1 MRASRTR
8 KTTLG
13 AADDEK
19 RSRMRRSPFA
29 GFVLALLTLAAAC
42 VAPAVRPTP
51 ATPALPSVPP
61 RTFDVLVR
69 GGDVYDGNGAAA
81 LRADLGI
88 DGDRIAAIGDLSAAR
103 GRSEIDARG
112 LAVAPGFINMLSW
125 ADESLLVDGRSL
137 SDILQGV
144 TLEVFGEGTSM
155 GPLNEAMR
163 RELLEEQ
170 SELRYEVPW
179 TTLGEY
185 LAHLEAK
192 GVSTNVAS
200 FIGAATV
207 RVHELGYENRAP
219 TPEQLERM
227 KQLVRQ
233 AMAEG
238 ALGVGSSLPYIPA
251 TFSST
256 DELVALAGV
265 AAESGGMYISHIRD
279 EGSKLLES
287 IDEFLDIVRRAGVRG
302 EIYHLKAS
310 GKANWPKLPEAL
322 GKIEA
327 VRAQGLAV
335 TADMYPYHASSTGL
349 TYALPAWVQEG
360 GHEELMK
367 RLRDPA
373 VRARLPQEMDLI
385 PPEDLLLSS
394 FRNPALRHLT
404 GKTLA
409 DVARARGVAPEV
421 AIMDLILEDDSRI
434 GTVRFTMS
442 EDGVRQ
448 AMARPWVAF
457 CSDAGS
463 IAPVP
468 PFTNS
473 QPHPRAYGSFARVLG
488 KYVRDDKVLSLAE
501 AIRRLSG
508 FPATNLRLEARGFL
522 RPGFFADVVLFDPA
536 TIRDHATFE
545 APHRLAT
552 GIRHVLVNGVP
563 VVRDGQH
570 TGAKPGRFVHGP
582 GWRGNQAPIS
592 GSAPG
597 PAADPIRVSHTGPKI
612 GDALKLLDLWIAEQ
626 VDYGEI
632 PGLAIAVLQGSD
644 VVWSATYG
652 LADLA
657 TRAPVTARTRFRL
670 GSVSKLFTAT
680 AILQLRDSGKLSLDD
695 PVRKHLPWFNVQS
708 TFSEPITVRHL
719 LTHTAGLPREGAFP
733 YWTTHVF
740 PSREQLRSA
749 LASQS
754 TVYPPGERYKYSN
767 LGVALLGE
775 IVVAASG
782 ETFTDYLRRHVFEPL
797 GMSSSTAA
805 PTAPEIASLAR
816 AYERKR
822 SDAPRKLMTY
832 YDTGALAPAAAV
844 VSTLEDLSRFAAFH
858 LTGRVLGAQPG
869 GQPGGQPPLA
879 TATRKEM
886 QRPHFIYPSWTGGR
900 GLGFGIS
907 RRNDTTFVTHGGWI
921 GGHRSDLLLS
931 PADNLAI
938 VALTNAD
945 DASPGLFTR
954 KAFDV
959 LAPAFA
965 AATTESPRPRRADP
979 AWQRLLGTYT
989 DPWGWE
995 HEVLLLDDEL
1005 VFYEH
1010 GYPPEDDPDAAITR
1024 LTPVDGK
1031 PLVFKL
1037 GDGEFVTFETDASGG
1052 VTRIQRRYEYLTPV
1066 RR

>member
-1 MRASRTR
+1 
-8 KTTLG
+8 
-13 AADDEK
+13 
-19 RSRMRRSPFA
+19 MRRSSLSLFL
-29 GFVLALLTLAAAC
+29 VLALLGFAACAAPAHRPDPAATPLAPAAAQ
-42 VAPAVRPTP
+42 
-51 ATPALPSVPP
+51 
-61 RTFDVLVR
+61 RTFDVLIR
-69 GGDVYDGNGAAA
+69 GGELYDGTGAPA

-88 DGDRIAAIGDLSAAR
+88 DGDRIAAIGDLAAAR
-103 GRSEIDARG
+103 GRSEIDAQG

-155 GPLNEAMR
+155 GPMNEAMR
-163 RELLEEQ
+163 QEMLKEQ
-170 SELRYEVPW
+170 SDLRYEVPW

-185 LAHLEAK
+185 LRHLETK

-200 FIGAATV
+200 FVGAATV
-207 RVHELGYENRAP
+207 RVHELGYENKAP
-219 TPEQLERM
+219 SPEQLGRM
-227 KQLVRQ
+227 QDLVRQ

-251 TFSST
+251 TFAST
-256 DELVALAGV
+256 DELVALARV
-265 AAESGGMYISHIRD
+265 AAEAGGMYISHIRD
-279 EGSKLLES
+279 EGGQLLES
-287 IDEFLDIVRRAGVRG
+287 IDEFLDIVRRSGVRG

-310 GKANWPKLPEAL
+310 GKANWSKMPQAL
-322 GKIEA
+322 AKIEGA
-327 VRAQGLAV
+327 RAAGLAV

-360 GHEELMK
+360 GHEALMR

-373 VRARLPQEMDLI
+373 VRARLPREMDMI
-385 PPEDLLLSS
+385 PPEDLMLSS
-394 FRNPALRHLT
+394 FRNPALRPLT

-409 DVARARGVAPEV
+409 EVAKARGVTPEV

-457 CSDAGS
+457 CSDSGS
-463 IAPVP
+463 IAPEP

-473 QPHPRAYGSFARVLG
+473 QPHPRAYGAFARVLG
-488 KYVRDDKVLSLAE
+488 RYVRDEKIQSLSE

-508 FPATNLRLEARGFL
+508 FPATNLRLKDRGFL
-522 RPGFFADVVLFDPA
+522 RPGAFADVVVFDPA

-545 APHRLAT
+545 APHQLAT
-552 GIRHVLVNGVP
+552 GVRDVLVNGVA

-570 TGAKPGRFVHGP
+570 TGAKPGRFVRGP
-582 GWRGNQAPIS
+582 GFRAQDAAGPGNT
-592 GSAPG
+592 
-597 PAADPIRVSHTGPKI
+597 PAAATDSRRDPKI
-612 GDALKLLDLWIAEQ
+612 ADAVKLLDLWIAEQ

-644 VVWSATYG
+644 VVWSRTYG

-657 TRAPVTARTRFRL
+657 TRAPITANTRFRL

-680 AILQLRDSGKLSLDD
+680 AILQLRDQGKLSLDD
-695 PVRKHLPWFNVQS
+695 PVRKHLPWFNLRS
-708 TFSEPITVRHL
+708 AFSEPITVRHL

-749 LASQS
+749 LASQGAI
-754 TVYPPGERYKYSN
+754 YPPGERYKYSN

-775 IVVAASG
+775 VIAAASG
-782 ETFTDYLRRHVFEPL
+782 EPFADYLRRHVFEPL
-797 GMSSSTAA
+797 AMRSSTAA
-805 PTAPEIASLAR
+805 PTPQEIASLAR

-822 SDAPRKLMTY
+822 PDEPRKLMTY
-832 YDTGALAPAAAV
+832 YDTGGMAPAAAV
-844 VSTLEDLSRFAAFH
+844 VSTLDDLSRFAAFH
-858 LTGRVLGAQPG
+858 LTGKNPG
-869 GQPGGQPPLA
+869 GEPPLA
-879 TATRKEM
+879 DATRKEM
-886 QRPHFIYPSWTGGR
+886 QRPHFVYPSWTGGR
-900 GLGFGIS
+900 GLGFAIS

-921 GGHRSDLLLS
+921 GGHRSDVLLS
-931 PADNLAI
+931 PGNNLGV

-954 KAFDV
+954 KAYEV
-959 LAPAFA
+959 LAPVLA
-965 AATTESPRPRRADP
+965 AAETPQPRQADP
-979 AWQRLLGTYT
+979 AWQRLLGTYS

-995 HEVLLLDDEL
+995 YEVLVLDNQL

-1010 GYPPEDDPDAAITR
+1010 GYPPEDDPDAAVTR
-1024 LTPVDGK
+1024 LDPVAGK
-1031 PLVFKL
+1031 PLTFKMS
-1037 GDGEFVTFETDASGG
+1037 DGEFVTFETDPAGN